1 MNKQQLH
8 GAAAVFLIIA
18 AALFI
23 LTETVAPAVVGIAF
37 VIMAGA
43 CLFMARKRD

>member
-23 LTETVAPAVVGIAF
+23 LTSSVAPAVVGLAL
-37 VIMAGA
+37 VIMAGI
-43 CLFMARKRD
+43 CLYLARNRG